1 MVLFSDHRL
10 DLVLF
15 VSVYVM
21 SFSEESLGAVFPTLV
36 VFRCL
41 HGSSQ
46 SGTVGVCL

>member
-1 MVLFSDHRL
+1 M
-10 DLVLF
+10 LF

-36 VFRCL
+36 VFGCL

-46 SGTVGVCL
+46 SGSMFVKHAFDG